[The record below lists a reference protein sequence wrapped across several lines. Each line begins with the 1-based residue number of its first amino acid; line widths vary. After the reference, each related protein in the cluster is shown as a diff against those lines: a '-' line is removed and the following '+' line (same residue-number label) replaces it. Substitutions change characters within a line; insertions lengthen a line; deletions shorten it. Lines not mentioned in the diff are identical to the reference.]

1 MRTARAIQPHVR
13 VPARDEQQAQ
23 ATTLLGEVVAQLAER
38 IELLEVRERISRAA
52 LEPARSRHP
61 ASR

>member
-1 MRTARAIQPHVR
+1 
-13 VPARDEQQAQ
+13 
-23 ATTLLGEVVAQLAER
+23 
-38 IELLEVRERISRAA
+38 LLEVRERISRAA